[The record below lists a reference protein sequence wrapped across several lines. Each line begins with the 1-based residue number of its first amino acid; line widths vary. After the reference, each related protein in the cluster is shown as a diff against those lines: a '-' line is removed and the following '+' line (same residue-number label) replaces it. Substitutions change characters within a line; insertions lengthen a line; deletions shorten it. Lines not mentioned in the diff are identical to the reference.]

1 MLTRFIKTEG
11 LLQAV
16 IEEWLHDY
24 FQPQQ
29 RWRSGARILRCGG
42 LLCTGGD
49 LAASWCLLTT
59 SQEYLPPVL
68 TTKNVSRH
76 CQMTPGQPNRRPAE
90 NPRCRPRVGQV
101 FLERGRWQEVF
112 QTSLVTNV
120 LYHTFFLLKGGTTI
134 VSWQTIQR
142 QAAGRGLRP
151 VHDLPTFL
159 TWLISLFSLISVMRT
174 PVRLEGVPQPLHLQ
188 RCSLVCLLLL
198 TDPEG

>member
-24 FQPQQ
+24 FQAQQ
-29 RWRSGARILRCGG
+29 QWRLGARILRCGG

-59 SQEYLPPVL
+59 SQECLPPVL

-90 NPRCRPRVGQV
+90 NPCCRPRVGQV

-112 QTSLVTNV
+112 QTSLATNV
-120 LYHTFFLLKGGTTI
+120 LYQTFFLLKGGTTI
-134 VSWQTIQR
+134 VSWQTIQDR
-142 QAAGRGLRP
+142 QLAVVCRPFMTFPRSLLDWFLSSVWFLSWGLQW
-151 VHDLPTFL
+151 D
-159 TWLISLFSLISVMRT
+159 
-174 PVRLEGVPQPLHLQ
+174 
-188 RCSLVCLLLL
+188 
-198 TDPEG
+198 